1 MSGILDLAKAFE
13 ETSKQQAQRTGESVK
28 SEFVKLE
35 QSISEALKSSGKS
48 ISDAIHEQNVR
59 QTTLLRRS
67 VTIALIWI
75 LVCGALLMGILSG
88 ILWFQGTLIASRL
101 DEMNSYSQQLTD
113 LKAKSGAGV
122 EILTDDTRKNKY
134 YVVLPKS
141 AKGVELYTSKNDK
154 QVVTYTAK

>member
-48 ISDAIHEQNVR
+48 ISDAIHEQNSR
-59 QTTLLRRS
+59 QTILLRRS
-67 VTIALIWI
+67 VTIALTWI
-75 LVCGALLMGILSG
+75 LVCGVLLIGMLSG
-88 ILWFQGTLIASRL
+88 ILWFQGTLISSRL
-101 DEMNSYSQQLTD
+101 DEMNSYSQQITD

>member
-28 SEFVKLE
+28 SELGKLE
-35 QSISEALKSSGKS
+35 SSISAALQSSGKN
-48 ISDAIHEQNVR
+48 ISDAIHEQNTR
-59 QTTLLRRS
+59 QTAMLRRT
-67 VTIALIWI
+67 VTIALTWI
-75 LVCGALLMGILSG
+75 LVSGVLLIGILSG
-88 ILWFQGTLIASRL
+88 VLWFQGTLIASRL
-101 DEMNSYSQQLTD
+101 DEMDSYSQQLTA

-122 EILTDDTRKNKY
+122 EILTDDTRKNAY

-141 AKGVELYTSKNDK
+141 AKGAELYMSKNGS

>member
-1 MSGILDLAKAFE
+1 MSGILDLAKACE

-35 QSISEALKSSGKS
+35 QSISEALKSSGKN
-48 ISDAIHEQNVR
+48 ISDAIHEQNTR

-75 LVCGALLMGILSG
+75 LVCGVLLIGILSG

>member
-35 QSISEALKSSGKS
+35 QSISEALKSSGKN
-48 ISDAIHEQNVR
+48 ISDAIYEQNTR

-75 LVCGALLMGILSG
+75 LVCGVLLIGILSG

>member
-35 QSISEALKSSGKS
+35 QSISEALKSSGKN
-48 ISDAIHEQNVR
+48 ISDAIHEQNTR

-75 LVCGALLMGILSG
+75 LVCGVLLIGILSG

-134 YVVLPKS
+134 YVVFPKS
-141 AKGVELYTSKNDK
+141 AKGIELYTSKNDK

>member
-35 QSISEALKSSGKS
+35 QSISEALKSSGKN

-75 LVCGALLMGILSG
+75 LVCGVLLIGILSG

-113 LKAKSGAGV
+113 LKAKSGAVV

>member
-13 ETSKQQAQRTGESVK
+13 ETSKQQVQRTGESVK

-35 QSISEALKSSGKS
+35 QSISEALKSSGKN

-75 LVCGALLMGILSG
+75 LVCGVLLIGILSG

>member
-13 ETSKQQAQRTGESVK
+13 EISNQQAQRTGESVK

-35 QSISEALKSSGKS
+35 QSISEALKSSGKN
-48 ISDAIHEQNVR
+48 ISDAIHEQNTR

-75 LVCGALLMGILSG
+75 LVCGVLLIGILSG

-141 AKGVELYTSKNDK
+141 AKGIELYTSKNDK

>member
-35 QSISEALKSSGKS
+35 NSISEALQSSGKS
-48 ISDAIHEQNVR
+48 ISDAIHEQNTR
-59 QTTLLRRS
+59 QTAMLRRT
-67 VTIALIWI
+67 VTIALTWI
-75 LVCGALLMGILSG
+75 LVCGALLIGLLSG
-88 ILWFQGTLIASRL
+88 ILWYQGTLIVSQL

-122 EILTDDTRKNKY
+122 EILTDDKLKNTY
-134 YVVLPKS
+134 YVVLPKN
-141 AKGVELYTSKNDK
+141 AKGAELYSSQNGNR
-154 QVVTYTAK
+154 VVKYTAK

>member
-1 MSGILDLAKAFE
+1 FE

-75 LVCGALLMGILSG
+75 LFCGVLLIGILSG

>member
-35 QSISEALKSSGKS
+35 QSISEALQSSGKS
-48 ISDAIHEQNVR
+48 ISDAIHEQNTR

-75 LVCGALLMGILSG
+75 LVCGVLLIGMLSG
-88 ILWFQGTLIASRL
+88 ILWFQGALIASRL

-134 YVVLPKS
+134 FVVRK
-141 AKGVELYTSKNDK
+141 E
-154 QVVTYTAK
+154 

>member
-13 ETSKQQAQRTGESVK
+13 EISNQQAQRTGESVK

-75 LVCGALLMGILSG
+75 LFCGVLLIGILSG

>member
-35 QSISEALKSSGKS
+35 QSISEALKSSGKN
-48 ISDAIHEQNVR
+48 ISDAIHEQNTR

-75 LVCGALLMGILSG
+75 LVCGVLLIGILSG

-134 YVVLPKS
+134 YVVLPKGS
-141 AKGVELYTSKNDK
+141 AWKTEIFLR
-154 QVVTYTAK
+154 

>member
-35 QSISEALKSSGKS
+35 QSIIEALKSSGKS
-48 ISDAIHEQNVR
+48 ISDAIHEQNSR
-59 QTTLLRRS
+59 QTILLRRS
-67 VTIALIWI
+67 VTIALTWI
-75 LVCGALLMGILSG
+75 LVCGVLLIGMLSG
-88 ILWFQGTLIASRL
+88 ILWFQGTLISSRL
-101 DEMNSYSQQLTD
+101 DEMNSYSQQITD

>member
-75 LVCGALLMGILSG
+75 LVCGVLLIGMLSG
-88 ILWFQGTLIASRL
+88 ILWFQGTLISSRL
-101 DEMNSYSQQLTD
+101 DEMNSYSQQITD

>member
-35 QSISEALKSSGKS
+35 QSISEALKSSGKN

-75 LVCGALLMGILSG
+75 WFCGVLLIGILSG

>member
-1 MSGILDLAKAFE
+1 M
-13 ETSKQQAQRTGESVK
+13 
-28 SEFVKLE
+28 
-35 QSISEALKSSGKS
+35 
-48 ISDAIHEQNVR
+48 
-59 QTTLLRRS
+59 TLTVVIVL
-67 VTIALIWI
+67 L
-75 LVCGALLMGILSG
+75 LLMLASGLPVALCLGIAGTVGLLIFGGPDLLIGILSG

>member
-35 QSISEALKSSGKS
+35 QSISEALKSSGKN
-48 ISDAIHEQNVR
+48 ISDAIHEQNTR

-75 LVCGALLMGILSG
+75 LVCGVLLIGILSG

-141 AKGVELYTSKNDK
+141 AKGVELYPSKNDK

>member
-48 ISDAIHEQNVR
+48 ISDAIHEQNSR
-59 QTTLLRRS
+59 QTILLRRS
-67 VTIALIWI
+67 VTIALTWI
-75 LVCGALLMGILSG
+75 LVCGVLLIGMLSG
-88 ILWFQGTLIASRL
+88 ILWFQGTLISSRL
-101 DEMNSYSQQLTD
+101 DEMNSYSQQITD

-154 QVVTYTAK
+154 QVVTYTAE

>member
-13 ETSKQQAQRTGESVK
+13 EISNQQAQRTGESVK

-35 QSISEALKSSGKS
+35 QSISEALKSSGKN
-48 ISDAIHEQNVR
+48 ISDAIHEQNTR

-75 LVCGALLMGILSG
+75 LVCGVLLIGILSG

>member
-35 QSISEALKSSGKS
+35 QSISEALKSSGKN
-48 ISDAIHEQNVR
+48 ISDAIHEQNTR

-75 LVCGALLMGILSG
+75 LVCGVLLIGILSG

-113 LKAKSGAGV
+113 LKAKSGAGWKYSRTTPGRTS
-122 EILTDDTRKNKY
+122 ITWCCRRARRASSCTPRKTTNR
-134 YVVLPKS
+134 
-141 AKGVELYTSKNDK
+141 
-154 QVVTYTAK
+154 

>member
-48 ISDAIHEQNVR
+48 ISDAIHEQNSR
-59 QTTLLRRS
+59 QTILLRRS
-67 VTIALIWI
+67 VTIALTWI
-75 LVCGALLMGILSG
+75 LVCGVLLIGMLSG
-88 ILWFQGTLIASRL
+88 ILWFQGTLISSRL
-101 DEMNSYSQQLTD
+101 DEMNSYSQQITD

-134 YVVLPKS
+134 YVVLPK
-141 AKGVELYTSKNDK
+141 
-154 QVVTYTAK
+154 

>member
-28 SEFVKLE
+28 SEFVLE
-35 QSISEALKSSGKS
+35 QSISEALKSSGKN
-48 ISDAIHEQNVR
+48 ISDAIHEQNTR

-75 LVCGALLMGILSG
+75 LVCGVLLIGILSG

-113 LKAKSGAGV
+113 LKAKSGAGW
-122 EILTDDTRKNKY
+122 KY
-134 YVVLPKS
+134 SRTTPGRTS
-141 AKGVELYTSKNDK
+141 ITWCCRRARRASKNDK

>member
-48 ISDAIHEQNVR
+48 ISDAIHEQNSR
-59 QTTLLRRS
+59 QTILLRRS
-67 VTIALIWI
+67 VTIALTWI
-75 LVCGALLMGILSG
+75 LVCGVQLIGMLSG
-88 ILWFQGTLIASRL
+88 ILWFQGTLISSRL
-101 DEMNSYSQQLTD
+101 DEMNSYSQQITD